1 MGTTREP
8 TFCLGVS
15 WSQYT
20 KYKMKVFL
28 CLSVLASSVLAM
40 PAAEAEAEA
49 DPQLLALGYHAVV
62 PVVPLCKHTL
72 ETTTQEVCRL
82 EPKKVCETKTQT
94 YTKFTG
100 YEKGDCKEIEVCKA
114 PVWRKRDPLRPHLM
128 PLLMPSAMAMWCL
141 SARRRLRRSTGL
153 SPPLRRLARTWSG
166 ATTRLKR
173 SVRMWK

>member
-1 MGTTREP
+1 
-8 TFCLGVS
+8 
-15 WSQYT
+15 
-20 KYKMKVFL
+20 MKVFL

-114 PVWRKRDPLRPHLM
+114 PVWRK
-128 PLLMPSAMAMWCL
+128 
-141 SARRRLRRSTGL
+141 
-153 SPPLRRLARTWSG
+153 
-166 ATTRLKR
+166 KR
-173 SVRMWK
+173 SAEASPDASADAFGYGYVVPVCEKETKEICRPVPTTEEVSKDLEWCYYAPEKVCEDVEVKVPSVKCGEEGEAVETE

>member
-20 KYKMKVFL
+20 KHKMKVFL
-28 CLSVLASSVLAM
+28 CLSVLATSVLAM

-100 YEKGDCKEIEVCKA
+100 YVVPVCEKETKEICRPVPTTQEVSKDLEWCYYA
-114 PVWRKRDPLRPHLM
+114 PEKVCEDVEVKV
-128 PLLMPSAMAMWCL
+128 PSVKCGEEGEAVE
-141 SARRRLRRSTGL
+141 TE
-153 SPPLRRLARTWSG
+153 
-166 ATTRLKR
+166 
-173 SVRMWK
+173 

>member
-1 MGTTREP
+1 MFSICFL

-20 KYKMKVFL
+20 EYKMKVFL
-28 CLSVLASSVLAM
+28 CLFVLASSVLAM

-62 PVVPLCKHTL
+62 PVAPLCKHTL

-94 YTKFTG
+94 YTKLQAMRR
-100 YEKGDCKEIEVCKA
+100 EIAKRLRSAKLQFGE
-114 PVWRKRDPLRPHLM
+114 KRD
-128 PLLMPSAMAMWCL
+128 
-141 SARRRLRRSTGL
+141 
-153 SPPLRRLARTWSG
+153 
-166 ATTRLKR
+166 
-173 SVRMWK
+173 